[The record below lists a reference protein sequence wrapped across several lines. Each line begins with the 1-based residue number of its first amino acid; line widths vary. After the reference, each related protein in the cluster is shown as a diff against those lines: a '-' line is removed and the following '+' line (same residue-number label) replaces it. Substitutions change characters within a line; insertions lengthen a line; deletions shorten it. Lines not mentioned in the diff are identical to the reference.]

1 MLDIRMIRRE
11 PERVREALLKR
22 MDSVDLEPI
31 MRADDEYRAA
41 NTELEE
47 LRSERNKLS
56 QSIGQ
61 ARAKGLASDELMR
74 RSEEVNARIDMLE
87 PALRVKQNTLDELL
101 SVLPNLP
108 AEDVVAGGKEANQ
121 VIRVHGSKPAVFDG
135 ALDHVA
141 LSERLG
147 LVDYERGTKLG
158 GAGFWIYTGR
168 GAALEWALLNY
179 FCKLHYSRGYRFIL
193 PPHILTTE
201 NGYAAGQFPKFYDD
215 VFHVRAGEGERE
227 RFLIPTAETPLLN
240 IYRDEIVE
248 GSQLP
253 MKLFAYTPCYRK
265 EAGGARSEER
275 GTIRGHQFNK
285 VEMFHFVEPEGAM
298 ASLHELLDTAEFIL
312 KDLGLHFQ
320 TSKLAARDIS
330 ASMAMTYDVEVW
342 LPSIGVYKEVSSVSW
357 AGDFQAR
364 RARIRYRER
373 AQGTPRLLHT
383 LNASGLATSRLVP
396 AILEQCQLPGGR
408 VAVPAPLRD
417 WLGTDVLEPQ

>member
-1 MLDIRMIRRE
+1 MLDIRMIRKE
-11 PERVREALLKR
+11 PDRVRAALLKR
-22 MDSVDLEPI
+22 MDSVDLDGI
-31 MRADDEYRAA
+31 LQADDEFRSV
-41 NTELEE
+41 NVELEG

-56 QSIGQ
+56 QAIGQ
-61 ARAKGLASDELMR
+61 ARAKGMASDELMR
-74 RSEEVNARIDMLE
+74 RSEEVNLRLTSLE
-87 PALRVKQNTLDELL
+87 PLLKAKQETLDQLL
-101 SVLPNLP
+101 SSLPNMP
-108 AEDVVAGGKEANQ
+108 ADEVVAGGKEAN
-121 VIRVHGSKPAVFDG
+121 RVVRTHGSQPTLVEG

-147 LVDYERGTKLG
+147 LVDYVRGTKLG
-158 GAGFWIYTGR
+158 GGGFWIYTGR

-215 VFHVRAGEGERE
+215 VFHLRAEEGERE

-240 IYRDEIVE
+240 IYRDEILE
-248 GSQLP
+248 ASQLP
-253 MKLFAYTPCYRK
+253 LKLFAYTPCYRK
-265 EAGGARSEER
+265 EAGGARTEER

-285 VEMFHFVEPEGAM
+285 VEMFHFVQPEAAL
-298 ASLHELLDTAEFIL
+298 ASLRELLETAEFIL
-312 KDLGLHFQ
+312 KELGLHFQ
-320 TSKLAARDIS
+320 TSVLAAKDIS

-364 RARIRYRER
+364 RAKIRYREKP
-373 AQGTPRLLHT
+373 QGTPKLVHT

-396 AILEQCQLPGGR
+396 AILEQCQLPGGV
-408 VAVPAPLRD
+408 VAVPPPLRD
-417 WLGTDVLEPQ
+417 WLGTDLLTP

>member
-11 PERVREALLKR
+11 PERVREALLKK
-22 MDSVDLEPI
+22 MDSVDLESI
-31 MRADDEYRAA
+31 LRADDEYRAA

-47 LRSERNKLS
+47 FRSERNKLS

-61 ARAKGLASDELMR
+61 ARAKGLASDDLMR
-74 RSEEVNARIDMLE
+74 RSEEVNARIAVLE
-87 PALRVKQNTLDELL
+87 PAIRIKQESLDELL
-101 SVLPNLP
+101 SALPNLP
-108 AEDVVAGGKEANQ
+108 ANDVVAGGKEANQ
-121 VIRVHGSKPAVFDG
+121 VIRTYGAKPPLLDG

-141 LSERLG
+141 LSELLG

-215 VFHVRAGEGERE
+215 VFHVRTTEGERE
-227 RFLIPTAETPLLN
+227 RFLIPTAETSLLN
-240 IYRDEIVE
+240 IYRDEILE
-248 GSQLP
+248 ASQLP

-265 EAGGARSEER
+265 EAGGARADER

-298 ASLHELLDTAEFIL
+298 ASLDELLETAEFIL
-312 KDLGLHFQ
+312 RDLGLHFQ

-342 LPSIGVYKEVSSVSW
+342 LPSLGVYKEVSSVSW

-364 RARIRYRER
+364 RAKIRYREK
-373 AQGTPRLLHT
+373 AQGAPKLLHT

-408 VAVPAPLRD
+408 VAIPEPLRD
-417 WLGTDVLEPQ
+417 WLGTDVFEPL

>member
-1 MLDIRMIRRE
+1 MIRRE
-11 PERVREALLKR
+11 PERVREALLKK
-22 MDSVDLEPI
+22 MDSVDLESI
-31 MRADDEYRAA
+31 LRADDEYRAA

-47 LRSERNKLS
+47 FRSERNKLS

-61 ARAKGLASDELMR
+61 ARAKGLASDDLMR
-74 RSEEVNARIDMLE
+74 RSEEVNARIAVLE
-87 PALRVKQNTLDELL
+87 PAIRIKQESLDELL
-101 SVLPNLP
+101 SALPNLP
-108 AEDVVAGGKEANQ
+108 ANDVVAGGKEANQ
-121 VIRVHGSKPAVFDG
+121 VIRTYGAKPPLLDG

-141 LSERLG
+141 LSELLG

-215 VFHVRAGEGERE
+215 VFHVRTTEGERE
-227 RFLIPTAETPLLN
+227 RFLIPTAETSLLN
-240 IYRDEIVE
+240 IYRDEILE
-248 GSQLP
+248 ASQLP

-265 EAGGARSEER
+265 EAGGARADER

-298 ASLHELLDTAEFIL
+298 ASLDELLETAEFIL
-312 KDLGLHFQ
+312 RDLGLHFQ

-342 LPSIGVYKEVSSVSW
+342 LPSLGVYKEVSSVSW

-364 RARIRYRER
+364 RAKIRYREK
-373 AQGTPRLLHT
+373 AQGAPKLLHT

-408 VAVPAPLRD
+408 VAIPEPLRD
-417 WLGTDVLEPQ
+417 WLGTDVFEPL